1 MANLNAIQNTF
12 NAIAMKPKGWDQFLK
27 EVAIDQNLKGRLRE
41 IFLVRFAYENWRKP
55 DTEVWQLAEAASHET
70 YKKQMTELYSCF
82 ANDKPSGCPELDPR
96 SKGPGKFQVLREWLK
111 DIKYPEWH
119 QASSMPTFSS
129 LPAITPQ
136 TPIKVDSP
144 LYIQRPPIES
154 DCCQEILK
162 PGALIRI
169 KAPEKM
175 GKTSLLNT
183 ILSYSEASDCRK
195 VYLNLRGAEGAMF
208 TTLDKFLRW
217 FCANISR
224 ELGIKP
230 ELDDYWDEELFGSL
244 VSCKTY
250 FQSYLLEQI
259 DHPLALGLDNLDRIF
274 EYPDIAQD
282 FLPMLRYWH
291 EEANNLE
298 IWQNLRLVIANST
311 EVYIKLDANQS
322 PFNVGRQVKLPGFNL
337 EQVLILAKYYGND
350 WSEDKKQQK
359 FAEDLIEMVGGHPYL
374 IRLAFDAL
382 TYKNIPQ
389 DKLLQEAPTQG
400 GIYGAH
406 LRRHWN
412 NLQSSPELA
421 EAMKEVVKT
430 ETGVQLEPSIA
441 YKLESMGLINLVGDQ
456 AQPSCTLY
464 HSYFLD
470 NL

>member
-1 MANLNAIQNTF
+1 
-12 NAIAMKPKGWDQFLK
+12 MKPKGWDQFIK
-27 EVAIDQNLKGRLRE
+27 EVANEQNLKGRLRE

-55 DTEVWQLAEAASHET
+55 DTEVWELAEAASHET
-70 YKKQMTELYSCF
+70 YKKQMTELYGCF
-82 ANDKPSGCPELDPR
+82 SSEQPNGCPELDPR
-96 SKGPGKFQVLREWLK
+96 SKGPGKFQILREWLK
-111 DIKYPEWH
+111 DIKYPDWK
-119 QASSMPTFSS
+119 QASTMPTFGTF
-129 LPAITPQ
+129 PVIETQ
-136 TPIKVDSP
+136 TQIKVDSP
-144 LYIQRPPIES
+144 IYIPRPPIES
-154 DCCQEILK
+154 DCCQGILK

-183 ILSYSEASDCRK
+183 ILAHAEANDCRK
-195 VYLNLRGAEGAMF
+195 VYLNLRAAEGAMF
-208 TTLDKFLRW
+208 ATLDKFLRW

-224 ELGIKP
+224 ELGLKP
-230 ELDDYWDEELFGSL
+230 ELNDYWDEELFGSL

-250 FQSYLLEQI
+250 FQSYLLENI
-259 DHPLALGLDNLDRIF
+259 DRPLALGLDNLDRVF
-274 EYPDIAQD
+274 EYADIAKD

-337 EQVLILAKYYGND
+337 EQVLILANYYGFE
-350 WSEDKKQQK
+350 WSEDPKKQQ
-359 FAEDLIEMVGGHPYL
+359 FAKDLIEMLGGHPYL
-374 IRLAFDAL
+374 VRLALDAL
-382 TYKNIPQ
+382 AYKNISQ
-389 DKLLQEAPTQG
+389 EKLLEEAPTQG
-400 GIYGAH
+400 GIYGSH

-421 EAMKEVVKT
+421 EGMKQVVKT

-441 YKLESMGLINLVGDQ
+441 YKLESMGLINLLGDE
-456 AQPSCTLY
+456 AHPSCELY
-464 HSYFLD
+464 HRYFQD